1 MILNSCKIKDF
12 CCFFGCFQRFSA
24 EINMV
29 YEFRVLTGGSSGG
42 REASAEV
49 DAGGSEALPGSGKS
63 GGGRGGKTVSTLGKT
78 VSTLEI
84 SLSTFVFPKVLTV
97 FTRRT
102 ACSIGRPSH
111 GVRVPFRA
119 GKGYC
124 TLPESFFSPLSCSLL
139 SAAKRL
145 MANPPP
151 GAALSRSTVR
161 AETTP
166 LRMT

>member
-102 ACSIGRPSH
+102 ACSIGRPAH

>member
-42 REASAEV
+42 REASTEV
-49 DAGGSEALPGSGKS
+49 DAGGSEALSGRGKS

-78 VSTLEI
+78 KVLREI
-84 SLSTFVFPKVLTV
+84 SKVLTVFPKVLTV

-102 ACSIGRPSH
+102 ACSIGRPAH

>member
-42 REASAEV
+42 REASTEV
-49 DAGGSEALPGSGKS
+49 DAGGSVALPGSGKS

-78 VSTLEI
+78 KVLREI
-84 SLSTFVFPKVLTV
+84 SKVLTVFPKVLTV

-102 ACSIGRPSH
+102 ACGIGRPAH

>member
-42 REASAEV
+42 REASTEV
-49 DAGGSEALPGSGKS
+49 DAGGSVALPGSGKS
-63 GGGRGGKTVSTLGKT
+63 GGGRGGKTVSTLEKT
-78 VSTLEI
+78 KVLREI
-84 SLSTFVFPKVLTV
+84 SKVLTVFPKVLTV

-102 ACSIGRPSH
+102 ACGIGRPAH
-111 GVRVPFRA
+111 GVRAPFRA

>member
-102 ACSIGRPSH
+102 GCSIGRPAH

>member
-42 REASAEV
+42 REASTEV
-49 DAGGSEALPGSGKS
+49 DAGGSEALPGRGKS

-78 VSTLEI
+78 KVLREFSKVLT
-84 SLSTFVFPKVLTV
+84 VFPKVLTV

-102 ACSIGRPSH
+102 ACSIGLPAH

>member
-78 VSTLEI
+78 KVLREI
-84 SLSTFVFPKVLTV
+84 SKVLTVFPKVLTV

-102 ACSIGRPSH
+102 ACSIGRPAH